1 MGAKAYFMINMGKRF
16 CDDGYYLDALRDLEA
31 MPEVEAVQQV
41 SGICDL
47 LVRVDA
53 PIRVIFVA
61 NKIRAMKWVDNLRIL
76 EVEAEPTEAP
86 KLTVAELLEEK

>member
-1 MGAKAYFMINMGKRF
+1 MGAKAYFMINLKKRF
-16 CDDGYYLDALRDLEA
+16 CDDGYYLDAVRDLEA

-61 NKIRAMKWVDNLRIL
+61 NKIRSMKWVDNLRIL
-76 EVEAEPTEAP
+76 EVEPEPAETP
-86 KLTVAELLEEK
+86 KITVAELLDEK